1 MADINDNDLLQ
12 ELLDE
17 HDGEKVPPL
26 TEDTDITEDI
36 EVTEDIEETEPEEEE
51 EEEPEKPAPKRKKK
65 KKSYGRLVFGIVLT
79 TVIIVVAFLLAYFI
93 IRFGKEIIGL
103 DKSSQQIVVTIP
115 DNSSTEDIANIL
127 CDQGII
133 NETWLFRAI
142 SRLRG
147 ADGLYIAGDHVLS
160 PSMGYDEMIET
171 LQENIAVLREEA
183 EVTFIEG
190 ITLTDAAKLL
200 EENEICSADEF
211 IKVFNSASYGF
222 DFEEKVNSGGLK
234 FYKMEGYLFPDT
246 YRFYKE
252 EDPKIV
258 AKKIYANFESKV
270 TPDYYGRM
278 KDLGMSLDETM
289 TLASIIQAEANT
301 PFEMRRVSSV
311 FRNRLRNADS
321 YPLLQSDP
329 TSNYVTK
336 VIKKYIEVPN
346 TDMYTAYDTYEGAG
360 LPPGPICN
368 PGLDAIYAALYPED
382 TEYFFFCAN
391 VETREFFYAET
402 NAEHEENLK
411 LAGLK

>member
-1 MADINDNDLLQ
+1 MAEINDN
-12 ELLDE
+12 ELLEELLSE
-17 HDGEKVPPL
+17 HTEEQTAVL
-26 TEDTDITEDI
+26 TEETDASAD
-36 EVTEDIEETEPEEEE
+36 EEADAEPLDASEEEV
-51 EEEPEKPAPKRKKK
+51 PLKAAPKRKKK
-65 KKSYGRLVFGIVLT
+65 KKGYGRLVFGIVLT
-79 TVIIVVAFLLAYFI
+79 TVIIVAAFLLAYFI

-103 DKSSQQIVVTIP
+103 DKSTQQIVVTIP
-115 DNSSTEDIANIL
+115 ENSGTEDIANIL
-127 CDQGII
+127 YDQGII

-147 ADGLYIAGDHVLS
+147 ADGLYIAGEHILS

-190 ITLTDAAKLL
+190 ITLADAAKLL
-200 EENEICSADEF
+200 EEAEICSAEEF
-211 IKVFNSASYGF
+211 IKTFNSASYGF

-258 AKKIYANFESKV
+258 AKKIYANFENKV

-278 KDLGMSLDETM
+278 KDLGMPLDETL
-289 TLASIIQAEANT
+289 TLASIIQSEANT
-301 PFEMRRVSSV
+301 PYEMRRVSSV

-329 TSNYVTK
+329 TSNYVKK

-346 TDMYTAYDTYEGAG
+346 QDMYTAYDTYEGAG

-382 TEYFFFCAN
+382 TDYYFFCAN
-391 VETREFFYAET
+391 VETREFFYAKT